1 MKMKRIVLMLVGALL
16 ALGISAQTFTNGEWR
31 VDSIITTQKDGKVV
45 ARQIMQYNAA
55 GLTLDTSDKGPQY
68 IALAQATDC
77 LKIADKLSPATRRQY
92 DRVRALVPVFVEDA
106 PFYDR
111 IALVETMLRGGKN

>member
-1 MKMKRIVLMLVGALL
+1 MKRIVLMLVGALL

-55 GLTLDTSDKGPQY
+55 GLVSQID
-68 IALAQATDC
+68 
-77 LKIADKLSPATRRQY
+77 
-92 DRVRALVPVFVEDA
+92 
-106 PFYDR
+106 
-111 IALVETMLRGGKN
+111 